1 MILTD
6 KNDHVFKFQVEDA
19 RQVLTRIRQQQGEV
33 QQELDQIQEGYS

>member
-1 MILTD
+1 MLTD
-6 KNDHVFKFQVEDA
+6 KNDHVLHIQVEDA